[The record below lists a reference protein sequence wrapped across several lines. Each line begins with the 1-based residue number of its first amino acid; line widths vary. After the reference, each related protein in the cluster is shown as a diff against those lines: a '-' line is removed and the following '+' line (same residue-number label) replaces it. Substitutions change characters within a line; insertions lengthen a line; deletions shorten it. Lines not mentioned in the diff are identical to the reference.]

1 MARRL
6 YFLVVVLIMVLPGC
20 TTPPQV
26 EETEQEDELQIPER
40 LNIVA
45 DTAGRDVDRTERMD
59 VLTDANG
66 ENTLILWV
74 STGCSGCHDWTEM
87 IANEMRSGNIS
98 NDTRIITIHRYPSFE
113 SRQEV
118 IEVYATNN
126 SSTESLWPV
135 LLPVKDQPAI
145 DVDKNQETEYDYS
158 TAFETPATPS
168 FTVLD
173 GDGNT
178 IWKNKE
184 YWADS
189 SVLSEALGYL

>member
-20 TTPPQV
+20 TTPAQV

-45 DTAGRDVDRTERMD
+45 DTAGRDVDRIERMD
-59 VLTDANG
+59 VLMDANG

-135 LLPVKDQPAI
+135 YFQ
-145 DVDKNQETEYDYS
+145 
-158 TAFETPATPS
+158 
-168 FTVLD
+168 
-173 GDGNT
+173 
-178 IWKNKE
+178 
-184 YWADS
+184 
-189 SVLSEALGYL
+189 

>member
-6 YFLVVVLIMVLPGC
+6 YFLVVVLIMVIPGC

-45 DTAGRDVDRTERMD
+45 DTAGRDVDRIERMD
-59 VLTDANG
+59 VLMDANG

-98 NDTRIITIHRYPSFE
+98 NDTSNKDMRDAFFDEIYLIVFSSIRI
-113 SRQEV
+113 
-118 IEVYATNN
+118 
-126 SSTESLWPV
+126 
-135 LLPVKDQPAI
+135 D
-145 DVDKNQETEYDYS
+145 
-158 TAFETPATPS
+158 
-168 FTVLD
+168 
-173 GDGNT
+173 
-178 IWKNKE
+178 
-184 YWADS
+184 
-189 SVLSEALGYL
+189 